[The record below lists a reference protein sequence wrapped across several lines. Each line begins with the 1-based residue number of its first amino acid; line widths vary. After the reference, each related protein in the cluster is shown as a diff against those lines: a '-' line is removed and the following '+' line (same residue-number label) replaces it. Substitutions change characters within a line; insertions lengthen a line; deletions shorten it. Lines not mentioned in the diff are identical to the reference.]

1 MIYALNYNG
10 PWLILFSMVR
20 FTLLLYRIKLMTR
33 SIIFML
39 YYNYNNM
46 SSSSSSSTAMVT
58 KSYKIVQHDCNDIL
72 VMIFVSMLF
81 VA

>member
-1 MIYALNYNG
+1 MLYALNYSC
-10 PWLILFSMVR
+10 PWLILHSMVR
-20 FTLLLYRIKLMTR
+20 FTLLLHRIKLMTR

-39 YYNYNNM
+39 YDNYNNM

-58 KSYKIVQHDCNDIL
+58 KSYKNFQHDCNDIL
-72 VMIFVSMLF
+72 VMIFITMVF